1 MRLFISLRCLRLLFL
16 PEVTV
21 MRKRHKG
28 AKNAK
33 HFMLFAV
40 LTKRANQGELMISL
54 PVRPSFIAKLHSE
67 NRDQVNNQ
75 ITLHP
80 NVPIHSFFCCAL
92 ILQYPY

>member
-1 MRLFISLRCLRLLFL
+1 
-16 PEVTV
+16 
-21 MRKRHKG
+21 
-28 AKNAK
+28 
-33 HFMLFAV
+33 MLFAV

-92 ILQYPY
+92 ILQYPYWKGKAAAYRIHYDKKNS